1 MSKTDEFV
9 DIFLLLC
16 DGHIHHTWIHIY
28 IECCNSEK
36 AGSRGASTD
45 MSVAQLPSS
54 GLALVRGGQ
63 PPAAER

>member
-1 MSKTDEFV
+1 MDTFTTHGYIST
-9 DIFLLLC
+9 
-16 DGHIHHTWIHIY
+16 IY
-28 IECCNSEK
+28 IECCNLEK
-36 AGSRGASTD
+36 AGSRGACTD